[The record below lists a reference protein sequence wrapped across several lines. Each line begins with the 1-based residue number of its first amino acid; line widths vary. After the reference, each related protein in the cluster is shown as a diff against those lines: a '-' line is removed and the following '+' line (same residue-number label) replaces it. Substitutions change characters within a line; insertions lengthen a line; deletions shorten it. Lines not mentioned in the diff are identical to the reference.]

1 MSTIYQISH
10 KTGTIQILQS
20 SSGQLSALQN
30 GKHLLMRGMPNVTMN
45 QAVEIL
51 DNSFFQLIGG
61 ELQIHARL
69 SGGVKKTQSNKDI
82 SEDFLCP
89 ITQQIMF
96 DPVVAADGETYE
108 REAIEKH
115 LNRKQTSPL
124 HGDQLEHTHLNINR
138 KAKRQ
143 IDAFLEKN
151 PDYREDLYL
160 PQSSIKS
167 VIQALHT
174 QDTKTLQTLL
184 RKDKR
189 LLGKHYSSLE
199 VSESSEKTTLLEL
212 ACTISPEIL
221 SLVVQAHQQKP
232 NLTLELISKTTQHLQ
247 VKGVKVLMQT
257 FKQNPETNLPL
268 AIDAN
273 NPLFLQA
280 LLELGANPN
289 VGDPTP
295 LHQAAQKSDLH
306 PTIID
311 LLIEYGADAKA
322 VNDQRQRPSTL
333 AKQLGHLATAERIE
347 QKRQEKKLKHLIEPL
362 IKELAEQKQQL
373 TQVRRLLG
381 VTHQALIG
389 LEQSRTGRSA
399 MRAIQELRFEIGEEL
414 GIGQVREIAS
424 LLPAQALGAAAWAH
438 LGDVGEEPPLPENME
453 AILAEPCPTA
463 LGLKRFGTTIGETHI
478 LVLIPATLNGEKL
491 TLERFKTLLDSR
503 DGPKITRWLPG
514 GNGNNHAAV
523 SYWALISK
531 DCIQGSKSKT
541 YAQQKQMV
549 AQLGDRYRLPKFI
562 EMVFGLYL
570 QEVTHHDNLY
580 ANSWGRCEEMHSDRY
595 PMACRGFGGGGGVS
609 YQDDVARI
617 KMGVGVF
624 RLAQPSVRPIF

>member
-1 MSTIYQISH
+1 MSTIYKISH
-10 KTGTIQILQS
+10 RRGTIQILQS
-20 SSGQLSALQN
+20 SAGQLSALQN
-30 GKHLLMRGMPNVTMN
+30 GKHLLMRGMPNVEMN

-69 SGGVKKTQSNKDI
+69 LGGVKKTQSNKDI

-89 ITQQIMF
+89 IIQQIMF

-115 LNRKQTSPL
+115 LNKRQTSPL
-124 HGDQLEHTHLNINR
+124 HGEQLEHTHLNINR
-138 KAKRQ
+138 KVKRQ

-174 QDTKTLQTLL
+174 HDTKTLQTLL

-189 LLGKHYSSLE
+189 LLGKHYSDLE
-199 VSESSEKTTLLEL
+199 LSESLEKTTLLEL

-232 NLTLELISKTTQHLQ
+232 NLTLELISKTTQHLG
-247 VKGVKVLMQT
+247 VKGVKILMQT
-257 FKQNPETNLPL
+257 FKQNPQTNLPL

-280 LLELGANPN
+280 LLELGADPN
-289 VGDPTP
+289 TENPTP

-311 LLIEYGADAKA
+311 LLIEHGADAKA
-322 VNDQRQRPSTL
+322 VNDQGQRPSAL

-362 IKELAEQKQQL
+362 AQELGQQKERSRRILAA
-373 TQVRRLLG
+373 TY
-381 VTHQALIG
+381 QALIG
-389 LEQSRTGRSA
+389 IEQSRIDRSA
-399 MRAIQELRFEIGEEL
+399 KQVIQDLRFEIGEEL
-414 GIGQVREIAS
+414 GIEQVREIIPT
-424 LLPAQALGAAAWAH
+424 LPEQALGAAAWAH

-453 AILAEPCPTA
+453 AILAEPCPAA
-463 LGLKRFGTTIGETHI
+463 LGLERFGTTIGETHI

-491 TLERFKTLLDSR
+491 TLERFKTLLDSKN
-503 DGPKITRWLPG
+503 GLKITEWYPK
-514 GNGNNHAAV
+514 GNENNHAAA

-531 DCIQGSKSKT
+531 GCIQDSKNQT
-541 YAQQKQMV
+541 HAQQKQMV
-549 AQLGDRYRLPKFI
+549 AQLGDRYRLPKVI
-562 EMVFGLYL
+562 EMAFGLYL
-570 QEVTHHDNLY
+570 QEVTHHDSLY
-580 ANSWGRCEEMHSDRY
+580 ADDSWARREDMRSDGY
-595 PMACRGFGGGGGVS
+595 SIVCRGFGGGGGVS
-609 YQDDVARI
+609 NRYDNAIISV
-617 KMGVGVF
+617 GVGVF
-624 RLAQPSVRPIF
+624 RKSSF